1 MLHKIKK
8 LLELTPGLKAKE
20 IAKNLGLDRH
30 DINSFLHHNLEH
42 FQKDANF
49 CWYLSNQEL
58 TITFDQNTW
67 VNCSQFEQALANS
80 ESPLE
85 SSYKS
90 IVFVIPTGCN
100 LLLESIARLMA
111 LSNQLVLDGKEV
123 TINFRQ
129 SKTFTYVDR
138 IGFFDHLNLAVHVL
152 PERPKTSS
160 AKRYNRNSDS
170 LVELGIIDPKNLD
183 ESLPARLKEVFVG
196 HAGSRY
202 EQTAF
207 TVISELLGN
216 VRDHSLSPIP
226 GFVGLQ
232 FYKNSPSPHIQTV
245 ISDSGKGILGTLKPI
260 LDKKYPDLAR
270 EIDDS
275 KLDSDIFLLKKVLTQ
290 GQISQSEDEGHGLG
304 LKRSSDAA
312 SKFNANISI
321 RQERC
326 ELKLLFR
333 QGKRTKFES
342 KVGMPLIRGTHI
354 CFDFELD
361 REL

>member
-1 MLHKIKK
+1 MLQKIKK
-8 LLELTPGLKAKE
+8 LLDVNPGLKAKE
-20 IAKNLGLDRH
+20 IAKSLGLDKH

-42 FQKDANF
+42 FQKDTNF
-49 CWYLSNQEL
+49 CWHLKNQEL
-58 TITFDQNTW
+58 TITFDQNAW
-67 VNCSQFEQALANS
+67 IDCSQFEQALANS

-85 SSYKS
+85 SSYQS

-123 TINFRQ
+123 TIDFQ
-129 SKTFTYVDR
+129 QLKTFTYVNR
-138 IGFFDHLNLAVHVL
+138 IGFFDHLNSAVRVL
-152 PERPKTSS
+152 PERPETSG
-160 AKRYNRNSDS
+160 AQRYNRNSNS
-170 LVELGIIDPKNLD
+170 VVELGILDPKNLD

-196 HAGSRY
+196 HAGLKY

-232 FYKNSPSPHIQTV
+232 FYKKFSPPHIQTV

-260 LDKKYPDLAR
+260 LEKKYPDLAR

-275 KLDSDIFLLKKVLTQ
+275 KLDSDIFLLKKVFTQ
-290 GQISQSEDEGHGLG
+290 GQISQSEDEARGLG
-304 LKRSSDAA
+304 LKSSGDAA

-326 ELKLLFR
+326 EVKFFFR
-333 QGKRTKFES
+333 QGKRTRFEF
-342 KVGMPLIRGTHI
+342 KIGMPLLRGTHI

-361 REL
+361 RVS